1 MTFSAST
8 SFATS
13 LAQILKTF
21 HFSYKIKV
29 HVILKIE
36 WRLACFQGTLW
47 FWILIWTLSTHE
59 WSLKETFKRWKIY
72 SMLVF
77 QVSKNIFFFWKQNL
91 YSWTVLLLFM
101 YAWSFRFNFY
111 SDQVLK
117 HTYVSETQIIF
128 FWKFKIIKRKARG
141 NEREL
146 E

>member
-1 MTFSAST
+1 MTFSASS

-13 LAQILKTF
+13 LAQIWKTF

-29 HVILKIE
+29 HVKLKIE

-77 QVSKNIFFFWKQNL
+77 QVSKNNFFLLKTEFVFLKSFVAVHVCMIISLQ
-91 YSWTVLLLFM
+91 LLFR
-101 YAWSFRFNFY
+101 SGI
-111 SDQVLK
+111 K
-117 HTYVSETQIIF
+117 TYLRKRNTK